1 MPDVRSKRQKDMVFH
16 AVLLVGA
23 VALGALLESIG
34 PPWVRAIFRNV
45 NFDGVGN
52 ASAVLVALVAAVI
65 MHEAGHLG
73 MAWICDFEILGGK
86 LGPLRLERLHGM
98 RKISV
103 SFNGLFSCAVSA
115 APRSGEHWRERM
127 MLVVAAG
134 PAATLVGAVGAASVV
149 VLSAP
154 AGWPGTF
161 WSALA
166 LFHFLLFALG
176 LIPNGESAP
185 IRNDARLFL
194 ALIGDGPAA
203 DELKLYHRLT
213 QLRLAALRPCDYPA
227 SLMSQAAHLIG
238 RPEANLLIAR
248 TLTEWAIDSDDPAR
262 ADIWDRHALEQS
274 EPCNARLRNSALA
287 ASGCFDVLFRDDP
300 AGARDKLQKVNFDAL
315 FPRYFGY
322 RARAA
327 WLLANNRLAEVPAQV
342 IRAQYALPPGLP
354 YYDFERM
361 LLGRLHLKALV
372 GMREDR
378 LSFASAAS

>member
-1 MPDVRSKRQKDMVFH
+1 MPHVRSKRQTDTVFH

-23 VALGALLESIG
+23 IALGALLESIG
-34 PPWVRAIFRNV
+34 PPWVQAIFRSV
-45 NFDGVGN
+45 NFDSVGN
-52 ASAVLVALVAAVI
+52 ASAVLVALVAAVV
-65 MHEAGHLG
+65 MHEAGHWV

-103 SFNGLFSCAVSA
+103 SFSGLFSCAVSA
-115 APRSGEHWRERM
+115 VPRSEAQWRGRM

-194 ALIGDGPAA
+194 ALQADGPAA

-213 QLRLAALRPCDYPA
+213 QLRLGAVRPCDYPA
-227 SLMSQAAHLIG
+227 SLMSQAARSIG

-248 TLTEWAIDSDDPAR
+248 TLAEWALDSEDPAR

-274 EPCNARLRNSALA
+274 APCNARLRNSALA

-300 AGARDKLQKVNFDAL
+300 AGAREKLQKVDFDAL
-315 FPRYFGY
+315 FPRYLAY

-342 IRAQYALPPGLP
+342 IRAQYALPHGLP

-361 LLGRLHLKALV
+361 LLSRLHLKAL
-372 GMREDR
+372 GMPEDR